1 MFDEAAF
8 IENGR
13 DVYALSLI
21 FDKHYKKTF
30 EEVVDGLKIKIYKVD
45 LKIVEI
51 IPKIYKPCL
60 FASRILQE
68 LIKDNSL
75 TYPQLAKKTGYS
87 VRTIQSYIRE
97 FKDNGFI
104 VREGLSN
111 KSGVWRVLKDENGNS
126 VSEDQQVKFRARD
139 YSKNL

>member
-1 MFDEAAF
+1 M
-8 IENGR
+8 
-13 DVYALSLI
+13 
-21 FDKHYKKTF
+21 
-30 EEVVDGLKIKIYKVD
+30 
-45 LKIVEI
+45 
-51 IPKIYKPCL
+51 
-60 FASRILQE
+60 
-68 LIKDNSL
+68 
-75 TYPQLAKKTGYS
+75 
-87 VRTIQSYIRE
+87 RTIQSYIRE